1 MNKTPLD
8 SSVYNLITFI
18 PALTFLPLIIGIFF
32 KLGYLI
38 PFDLRF
44 LITSFSYSELALS
57 SYSSV
62 LFALVSLYGYSLM
75 KLHILDEISWKLIF
89 TLNVSLII
97 VHYLPVFDMNFLDLI
112 EKLILM
118 NALVFFNFRKD
129 LITKFICI
137 FLIVVVAPVLNG
149 FEKYYEFQSEASN
162 VVVLKND
169 STEWLLVEKISDT
182 LVLVDKKTIENKEYS
197 FKFID
202 VKEVNSIESTL
213 WRNLNSRK

>member
-1 MNKTPLD
+1 MNEFDEKFL
-8 SSVYNLITFI
+8 SKFITI
-18 PALTFLPLIIGIFF
+18 VPILAILPLIIGISF

-38 PFDLRF
+38 PFDLKF
-44 LITSFSYSELALS
+44 LINSFSYSELALS
-57 SYSSV
+57 SYTSV

-75 KLHILDEISWKLIF
+75 KLHILDNISWRLIF
-89 TLNVSLII
+89 ILNITFII
-97 VHYLPVFDMNFLDLI
+97 VHYLPIFDMNFLNLI

-118 NALVFFNFRKD
+118 NALVFFNLKKG
-129 LITKFICI
+129 LITKLICI
-137 FLIVVVAPVLNG
+137 FLIVIVAPALNG

-162 VVVLKND
+162 IVVLKDD

-182 LVLVDKKTIENKEYS
+182 LVLVDRKTIENKEYS

>member
-1 MNKTPLD
+1 MNESDEKYL
-8 SSVYNLITFI
+8 SKFITI
-18 PALTFLPLIIGIFF
+18 VPILAILPLIIGIFF

-38 PFDLRF
+38 PFDLKF

-62 LFALVSLYGYSLM
+62 LFALISLYGYSLM
-75 KLHILDEISWKLIF
+75 KLHILDNVSWRLIF
-89 TLNVSLII
+89 ILNISFIT
-97 VHYLPVFDMNFLDLI
+97 VHYLPVFNMNFLDLI

-118 NALVFFNFRKD
+118 NAFVFFNFRKD

-137 FLIVVVAPVLNG
+137 FLIVVVAPAING
-149 FEKYYEFQSEASN
+149 FEKYYEFQSKASN
-162 VVVLKND
+162 IVVLKDD

-182 LVLVDKKTIENKEYS
+182 LILVDKKTIENKEYS